1 VKSRKPVKPETI
13 MDNFFVRS
21 WWVLALR
28 GAAGILFALL
38 TLAWPGLTLLSLI
51 ALFAAYALIG
61 GAASVAG
68 ALRHRRSEDDW
79 WLGMLLGLVSIGAGV
94 VAVTRP
100 ALTALVLVMVMAA
113 NALVIGVLDIVAAIR
128 LRRAIEGEW
137 MLVLA
142 GLASIAFGAIVFLY
156 PFAGVLTLIWAVS
169 LYAFVTG
176 ALLLMQ
182 AARVRSR
189 ARVGTHTQADT
200 PSLMPSPAPVQDRR
214 VLGDRRIS
222 PAR

>member
-1 VKSRKPVKPETI
+1 

-28 GAAGILFALL
+28 GAVGILFGLL
-38 TLAWPGLTLLSLI
+38 TLAWPGLTLLTLI
-51 ALFAAYALIG
+51 ALFAAYALLG
-61 GAASVAG
+61 GVAAVAG

-79 WLGMLLGLVSIGAGV
+79 WLVMLLGLVSIGAGV
-94 VAVTRP
+94 VAVMRP

-142 GLASIAFGAIVFLY
+142 GVASIAFGAIVFLY
-156 PFAGVLTLIWAVS
+156 PFAGVLTLIWMVS

-182 AARVRSR
+182 AARVRAR
-189 ARVGTHTQADT
+189 ARVTAHAQAGTQA
-200 PSLMPSPAPVQDRR
+200 PIPAQDRR
-214 VLGDRRIS
+214 VLGERRIS

>member
-1 VKSRKPVKPETI
+1 

-28 GAAGILFALL
+28 GAAGILFAVL
-38 TLAWPGLTLLSLI
+38 TLAWPGLTLLTLI

-61 GAASVAG
+61 GAVAVAG
-68 ALRHRRSEDDW
+68 AIRHRRSEDDRW
-79 WLGMLLGLVSIGAGV
+79 PVMLLGLVSIGAGV

-128 LRRAIEGEW
+128 LRREIEGEW
-137 MLVLA
+137 MLALA
-142 GLASIAFGAIVFLY
+142 GLASIVFAAIVFLY
-156 PFAGVLTLIWAVS
+156 PLAGVLTLIWMVS

-189 ARVGTHTQADT
+189 ARVGAPTQGSARA
-200 PSLMPSPAPVQDRR
+200 PLPAQERR

>member
-1 VKSRKPVKPETI
+1 

-28 GAAGILFALL
+28 GAAGILFAVL
-38 TLAWPGLTLLSLI
+38 TLAWPGLTLLTLI

-61 GAASVAG
+61 GAAAVAG
-68 ALRHRRSEDDW
+68 AIRHRRSEDDRW
-79 WLGMLLGLVSIGAGV
+79 PVMLLGLVSIGAGV

-128 LRRAIEGEW
+128 LRREIEGEW
-137 MLVLA
+137 MLALA
-142 GLASIAFGAIVFLY
+142 GLASIVFAAIVFLY
-156 PFAGVLTLIWAVS
+156 PLAGVLTLIWMVS

-182 AARVRSR
+182 AARVRAR
-189 ARVGTHTQADT
+189 ARVGAPAQGSARA
-200 PSLMPSPAPVQDRR
+200 PMPAQERR